1 MCQLPQWVS
10 YLQALAVPLV
20 AATIALLGAW
30 VAASQ
35 MWIARE
41 KLRIDVFDRQY
52 NRRVAVYEATR
63 ILLSDVFH
71 GIITDDMIRDFGF
84 KTLDAKFLFDN
95 KMYEFLREVRNR
107 VAMYVDAE
115 AHALREPPGAEQ
127 NKYREIHASQLA
139 WITAQGDQRFPERFE
154 PFLVYK
160 PSRRPWYLRFLPSSE
175 SLFRQ

>member
-20 AATIALLGAW
+20 AAAIALFGAW

-63 ILLSDVFH
+63 TLLADVFH
-71 GIITDDMIRDFGF
+71 ETVTEDMLRDFGL
-84 KTLDAKFLFDN
+84 KTLDAQFLFD
-95 KMYEFLREVRNR
+95 KKVYEFLSEVRNR
-107 VAMYVDAE
+107 IAIYVDAE

-127 NKYREIHASQLA
+127 AEYRQIRASQLA
-139 WITAQGDQRFPERFE
+139 WITAQGDQSFPARFE

-160 PSRRPWYLRFLPSSE
+160 PSRRPWYLWFLPSSG

>member
-20 AATIALLGAW
+20 AAAIALFGAW

-52 NRRVAVYEATR
+52 NRRVAVYEVTR
-63 ILLSDVFH
+63 TLLADVFH
-71 GIITDDMIRDFGF
+71 GTVTEDMLRDFGF
-84 KTLDAKFLFDN
+84 KTLDAQFLFDK
-95 KMYEFLREVRNR
+95 KMYEFLSEVRNR
-107 VAMYVDAE
+107 IAIYVDAE
-115 AHALREPPGAEQ
+115 AHEQAE
-127 NKYREIHASQLA
+127 YRQIRASQLA
-139 WITAQGDQRFPERFE
+139 WITAQGDQSFPARFE

-160 PSRRPWYLRFLPSSE
+160 PSRRPWYLWFLPSSG
-175 SLFRQ
+175 SLFRK